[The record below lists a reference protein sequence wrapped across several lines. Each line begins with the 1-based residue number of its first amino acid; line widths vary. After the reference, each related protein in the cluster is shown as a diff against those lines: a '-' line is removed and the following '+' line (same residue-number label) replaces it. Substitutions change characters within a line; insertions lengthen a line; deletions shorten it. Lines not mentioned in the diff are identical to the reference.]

1 MANKPINSWKQQE
14 FIISAYSSWHGR
26 IKDTLPTYFKNMK
39 TAGVNL
45 LIPGDEPD
53 VSEEIKFL
61 KLCDEIGLPFLAASK
76 PVFCEKR
83 IDDEEAFAA
92 FVKEINDLPC
102 CYGYYIWDEPKEERF
117 EDIRYN
123 EGLVEKY
130 APGKATYVCLLPSY
144 GPFYWEQEDNSGT
157 YCKHVDDFCEIARPA
172 VLSNDFYPY
181 SDENTD
187 LVRHNIWR
195 DMGYLRLKS
204 LECDIPYW
212 HVFQAIC
219 GLYDQTYG
227 FLTPERISVQIY
239 CAMAYAAVGVSYFTG
254 QKIIVGWDG
263 EPSAIYDGLA
273 AVNKR
278 AKAIGDQLLPATS
291 VAVYHGGLE
300 EALRMKYY
308 ADNLAASAVLSSL
321 PDKLLAGVFEA
332 SDGAKLLFIANK
344 DYKSAVS
351 GEIGLREDFSVSVF
365 NESNEYE
372 KVAVAD
378 GQLSATVAPGGAVLY
393 RLE

>member
-1 MANKPINSWKQQE
+1 MVNKPINSWKQQE
-14 FIISAYSSWHGR
+14 FIISAYHTRSGT
-26 IKDTLPTYFKNMK
+26 KPEVLPKSFANLKQAGINLVIPCDIPTVDQELK
-39 TAGVNL
+39 TFRL
-45 LIPGDEPD
+45 LDE
-53 VSEEIKFL
+53 V
-61 KLCDEIGLPFLAASK
+61 GLPFLAASK
-76 PVFCEKR
+76 SVFCEKR
-83 IDDEEAFAA
+83 IDSEEAFAA
-92 FVKEINDLPC
+92 YAEAVKDIKT
-102 CYGYYIWDEPKEERF
+102 CYGYYIWDEPKEEKF
-117 EDIRYN
+117 ADIRYN
-123 EGLVEKY
+123 HELVERY

-172 VLSNDFYPY
+172 IISNDFYPY
-181 SDENTD
+181 SDDDTD

-204 LECDIPYW
+204 LACDIPYW

-219 GLYDQTYG
+219 GLYDHSYG
-227 FLTPERISVQIY
+227 FLTPERIAVQMN
-239 CAMAYAAVGVSYFTG
+239 CALAHGAAGVSYFIST
-254 QKIIVGWDG
+254 KILVDWDG
-263 EPSAIYDGLA
+263 EPSAIYDGLT

-278 AKAIGDQLLPATS
+278 VKAMGDQLLPATS

-300 EALRMKYY
+300 DDLRKKYY
-308 ADNLAASAVLSSL
+308 ADDLAASAVLSSL

-351 GEIGLREDFSVSVF
+351 GEIGLRDHSSVSVF

-372 KVAVAD
+372 KVAVVD